1 MRHDALG
8 RRELPVPN
16 PGRFRLVE
24 SLCEDCRIAGCKAES
39 NVFFPLDE
47 GDTVL
52 GAQVRCRRRGAS
64 VQSQASGY
72 DRVRRL
78 SMLAQYS
85 EAFR

>member
-64 VQSQASGY
+64 AQSQASGN

-78 SMLAQYS
+78 SMLAEFLETS
-85 EAFR
+85 R